1 MLLYQ
6 LVPVDGKKFESLLN
20 GPTASQIK
28 QVVAL
33 LADEPHANEWFEEEP
48 PVWGE
53 NPAEWVRARF
63 SADDWYADLREP
75 EMLAWQHAMRGILVT
90 PAMRSKAR
98 FTRLPVDGIP
108 ELLFRVAIEARE
120 QAGEDASFL
129 RMTPYRLN
137 KLPAKVTKQAPHLRI
152 FWPDHAL
159 VTPAGAKSMVE
170 VFAQYDSLVNGLKP
184 RNANLK
190 HEFGLDGVEVQRDVV
205 HLVTFLKELVRSDAY
220 WYAPVDM

>member
-1 MLLYQ
+1 MTLYQ
-6 LVPVDGKKFESLLN
+6 LVPVDGTKFVALLN
-20 GPTASQIK
+20 APTASQIK
-28 QVVAL
+28 QIVAR

-53 NPAEWVRARF
+53 KPAEWVRARF

-90 PAMRSKAR
+90 RAMRPKAR

-108 ELLFRVAIEARE
+108 ELLFRLAIEARE

-137 KLPAKVTKQAPHLRI
+137 KLPAKVAKRAPHLRV

-159 VTPAGAKSMVE
+159 VTPAAAKSMVE
-170 VFAQYDSLVNGLKP
+170 VFAQYDALVDGLKP
-184 RNANLK
+184 RNADLK
-190 HEFGLDGVEVQRDVV
+190 HEFGQAGVEVQRDAV

-220 WYAPVDM
+220 WYAPVDN